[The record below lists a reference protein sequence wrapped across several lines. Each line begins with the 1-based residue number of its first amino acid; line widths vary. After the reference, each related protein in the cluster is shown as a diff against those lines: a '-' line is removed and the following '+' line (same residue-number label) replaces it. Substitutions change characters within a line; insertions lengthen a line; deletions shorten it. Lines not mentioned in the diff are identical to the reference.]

1 MAKLGLMDCGV
12 QTATGSATIFSSTS
26 NFTSDQLKFA
36 GATTEHVQVKH
47 EF

>member
-12 QTATGSATIFSSTS
+12 HTATGSAPMFSSTS
-26 NFTSDQLKFA
+26 NFTSHQLEFA
-36 GATTEHVQVKH
+36 GATTEHVQVKR